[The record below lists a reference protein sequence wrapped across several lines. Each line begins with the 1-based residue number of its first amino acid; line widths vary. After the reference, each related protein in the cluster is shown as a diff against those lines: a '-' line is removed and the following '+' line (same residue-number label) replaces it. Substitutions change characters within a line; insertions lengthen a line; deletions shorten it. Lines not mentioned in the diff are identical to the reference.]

1 MTCAHVHKKLTR
13 YLERMCEKKEIISL
27 ARHIELCPSCAQQL
41 RDLQRVRSLL
51 QKNQSPSVDPIFLAD
66 IQTSI
71 HEHTTHAH
79 LLPGLRHSSWIRQGR
94 RLQYAMTMAA
104 VLLLTASSLAWN
116 YMADS
121 SKPVAQ
127 APQSD
132 DMYFILQEH
141 ALQADQSVF
150 TNGALGSVM
159 VNQSRKK

>member
-1 MTCAHVHKKLTR
+1 MTCVHVQKKLTR
-13 YLERMCEKKEIISL
+13 YLERMCEKNEIIVL

-41 RDLQRVRSLL
+41 RDLQQVRTLL
-51 QKNQSPSVDPIFLAD
+51 QKNKIMSVEPIFLAD

-79 LLPGLRHSSWIRQGR
+79 MLPGLRRNSWIRQGR
-94 RLQYAMTMAA
+94 RLQFATTVAA
-104 VLLLTASSLAWN
+104 VIIITASSLAWN
-116 YMADS
+116 FMADS
-121 SKPVAQ
+121 SQPVAQ

-150 TNGALGSVM
+150 TNGALGAVM